1 MTHRFSEL
9 MFTPGVKQ
17 LQETDGS
24 RQSYARFEAPGFPAK
39 DRLTKTET
47 EFIAIRDSFYIATV
61 SETGWPYVQ
70 HRGGEPGFLKV
81 LDERTISFV
90 DYPGNRQFISF
101 GNIAGDD
108 RVSLFL
114 MDYPN
119 QRRLKILGHGCP
131 VDPSAVPEIA
141 NGGDDEEG
149 GPTGRGLI
157 ISVEAIDWNCP
168 KYITPR
174 FTAAELE
181 PLHESLKSLE
191 AENVRLR
198 RELAKHATSGN

>member
-17 LQETDGS
+17 LQEADGS

-39 DRLTKTET
+39 DQLTDREA
-47 EFIAIRDSFYIATV
+47 EFIALRDSFYIATV

-70 HRGGEPGFLKV
+70 HRGGELGFLKI
-81 LDERTISFV
+81 LDERTLGFV

-119 QRRLKILGHGCP
+119 RRRLKILGHGRW
-131 VDPSAVPEIA
+131 VDPSTDRRLSEAVTDV
-141 NGGDDEEG
+141 GGEAS
-149 GPTGRGLI
+149 GRGTI
-157 ISVEAIDWNCP
+157 ITIEAFDWNCP
-168 KYITPR
+168 QYITPR
-174 FTAAELE
+174 FTDAELE
-181 PLHESLKSLE
+181 PLHSSLRSLE
-191 AENVRLR
+191 AENARLR
-198 RELAKHATSGN
+198 RQLATDAL

>member
-17 LQETDGS
+17 LQEADGS
-24 RQSYARFEAPGFPAK
+24 RQSYARFDAPGFPAK
-39 DRLTKTET
+39 DHLNDREA
-47 EFIAIRDSFYIATV
+47 EFIALRDSFYIATV

-70 HRGGEPGFLKV
+70 HRGGEPGFLKI
-81 LDERTISFV
+81 LDERTLGFV

-119 QRRLKILGHGCP
+119 RRRLKILGHGRW
-131 VDPSAVPEIA
+131 VDPSTDRRLSDAVTDV
-141 NGGDDEEG
+141 GGEAA
-149 GPTGRGLI
+149 GRGTI
-157 ISVEAIDWNCP
+157 ITIEAFDWNCP
-168 KYITPR
+168 QYITPR
-174 FTAAELE
+174 FTDAELE
-181 PLHESLKSLE
+181 PLHSSLKMLE
-191 AENVRLR
+191 AENAKLR
-198 RELAKHATSGN
+198 RQLATDAP